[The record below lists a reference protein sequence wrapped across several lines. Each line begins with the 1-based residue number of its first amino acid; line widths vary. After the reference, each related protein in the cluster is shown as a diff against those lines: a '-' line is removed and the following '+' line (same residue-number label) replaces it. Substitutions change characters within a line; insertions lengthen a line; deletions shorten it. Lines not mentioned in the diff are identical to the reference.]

1 VFAHTRAHVWRTLV
15 AARRRYREIRGATVA
30 AALTLN
36 AFSALFPALVCAT
49 AVVGFLARGHP
60 DVARRVTDSLGLHGT
75 AAQLV
80 EDAVAS
86 AADAAPA
93 ASAVG
98 LAGLAWAGLAVF
110 RALDEAFNAAWGK
123 PGRGLA
129 ARPLGLVW
137 LAGAVV
143 VLGASTAT
151 ARIATRL
158 PGPALPLTLVAGAA
172 ADAALFVWS
181 ARVFTTVVVPWR
193 DRLPGAVA
201 FAAGMSLLKP
211 LATVALPRLIAASSG
226 LYGSIGAVF
235 ATLAWLGLLAR
246 LVVFCAALNA
256 SLGEPGPGDG

>member
-1 VFAHTRAHVWRTLV
+1 V
-15 AARRRYREIRGATVA
+15 AAGRRYREIRGATVA

-80 EDAVAS
+80 EDA
-86 AADAAPA
+86 
-93 ASAVG
+93 
-98 LAGLAWAGLAVF
+98 
-110 RALDEAFNAAWGK
+110 
-123 PGRGLA
+123 
-129 ARPLGLVW
+129 
-137 LAGAVV
+137 
-143 VLGASTAT
+143 
-151 ARIATRL
+151 
-158 PGPALPLTLVAGAA
+158 VAGAA